1 MFHLYVHV
9 CCVAAMV
16 VDINGL
22 GILVIYTANN
32 FPSFNV

>member
-1 MFHLYVHV
+1 MFYVHV

-16 VDINGL
+16 IDINGL
-22 GILVIYTANN
+22 GILVICTANN